1 VTQPDALVRIAL
13 AAMAA
18 DETSRLTADD
28 RKWIRALPFPPRTP
42 LTVQERARWKDQ
54 LLAWI
59 RTTVPGAVEIIT
71 NQFPHEEGSMK
82 GAL

>member
-1 VTQPDALVRIAL
+1 MIRPDALVRIAL

-18 DETSRLTADD
+18 DPTSGLTADD

-42 LTVQERARWKDQ
+42 LTAQDRMRWKDQ

-59 RTTVPGAVEIIT
+59 RTTVPGAVEIIEQ
-71 NQFPHEEGSMK
+71 QFGQE
-82 GAL
+82 A